1 MKGMGKDKG
10 VGLLIG
16 IGKPKGEHEMP
27 DGSMMD
33 DSEMMEDDE
42 GMREAKVTA
51 ARALLSSIKGNDPEG
66 IVDAYE
72 ALKDCY

>member
-1 MKGMGKDKG
+1 MKKDDKKG
-10 VGLLIG
+10 LGLLIG
-16 IGKPKGEHEMP
+16 IGPKPKGDDEY
-27 DGSMMD
+27 DGMD
-33 DSEMMEDDE
+33 ESDADDE

-51 ARALLSSIKGNDPEG
+51 ARALLSSIRGNDPEG